1 MQSDFEFSAEDLD
14 EPLQRG
20 RDDEEEEVDREQELM
35 RAAQLEFREFP
46 VTMPGDPLA

>member
-1 MQSDFEFSAEDLD
+1 MQSDFEFEADLD

-20 RDDEEEEVDREQELM
+20 RDDEDEELDRERELM

>member
-1 MQSDFEFSAEDLD
+1 MQSDFEIDAAALD
-14 EPLQRG
+14 ESLARG
-20 RDDEEEEVDREQELM
+20 KADDDEEVDREQELM

>member
-1 MQSDFEFSAEDLD
+1 MQSDFEIDAAALD
-14 EPLQRG
+14 ESVARG
-20 RDDEEEEVDREQELM
+20 KADDDEEMDLEQELM